1 MATAERVLQG
11 TTATHGDLRAD
22 NVLVD
27 GDRAVLVDWNF
38 LALGPPWLDL
48 AGLLPAA
55 RADGVDAD
63 AWVRRSPLLRD
74 VDPVDVDV
82 WLAVLAAYML
92 ANVGKPLWPGA
103 PPALRVHQRRYAR
116 LFLDWLGDRRGWAP

>member
-1 MATAERVLQG
+1 M
-11 TTATHGDLRAD
+11 
-22 NVLVD
+22 LVD

>member
-1 MATAERVLQG
+1 M
-11 TTATHGDLRAD
+11 
-22 NVLVD
+22 
-27 GDRAVLVDWNF
+27 
-38 LALGPPWLDL
+38 
-48 AGLLPAA
+48 
-55 RADGVDAD
+55 
-63 AWVRRSPLLRD
+63 RRSPLLRD